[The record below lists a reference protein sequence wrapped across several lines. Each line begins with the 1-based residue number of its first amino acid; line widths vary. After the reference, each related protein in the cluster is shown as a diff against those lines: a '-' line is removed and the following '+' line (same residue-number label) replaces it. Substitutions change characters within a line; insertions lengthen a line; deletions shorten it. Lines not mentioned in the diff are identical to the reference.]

1 MYTSSAIPQQTSVR
15 TRGKRYDQVKTQKAL
30 LDADEEEQKRRQERK
45 KMIKRSNDRLRMLDE
60 MGK

>member
-1 MYTSSAIPQQTSVR
+1 MR